1 MSQRSLHV
9 AQILWPAFIVAG
21 LIEMVVF
28 AWVDP
33 SALSFGSL
41 QLGSQAVYTLAF
53 FLFWALVAVSALLSH
68 WMMQAGSTGKDS
80 SAELDSSPTGAARTA
95 RGASRRTHQR
105 RQRQHARSMA

>member
-41 QLGSQAVYTLAF
+41 QLGPQAVYTVAF
-53 FLFWALVAVSALLSH
+53 FVFWALVAVSALLSH
-68 WMMQAGSTGKDS
+68 WMMQAGNADQDTSADVGQS
-80 SAELDSSPTGAARTA
+80 STGAARSP
-95 RGASRRTHQR
+95 RGASRRTNQR
-105 RQRQHARSMA
+105 RQRHHARSMA